1 MKPVIKKLINVKY
14 LNQIA
19 MKRAII
25 ALVVLFALAGCNS
38 HKKELEK
45 LKAKNDSLM
54 QVTQL
59 KEESLYE
66 YITSFNEIQRN
77 LDSIKAMENI
87 INIRTAG
94 GELKNSA
101 KDQINEDIKTIYE
114 LLVKNKK
121 LVASLQ
127 KKLNSSDVRMAEL
140 EKMVTYL
147 NTQVEEKDAQINA
160 LKNELGNMNIKVE
173 NLSSQVAVLEEVTR
187 QKEEEIQKHKD
198 EIESKTTLLNTAYY
212 AIGTRKEL
220 TENNIINKEGG
231 FLGIG
236 STKTLKGDFNKDY
249 FTKVD
254 ITRLEY
260 IPLGAKK
267 ARLITK
273 HPASAYRISGVKRAD
288 TLFITNSS
296 EFWAAGKYLVIEV
309 E

>member
-38 HKKELEK
+38 HKKELKK

-77 LDSIKAMENI
+77 LDSIKALENI

-121 LVASLQ
+121 SSRLASE
-127 KKLNSSDVRMAEL
+127 NS
-140 EKMVTYL
+140 
-147 NTQVEEKDAQINA
+147 I
-160 LKNELGNMNIKVE
+160 
-173 NLSSQVAVLEEVTR
+173 
-187 QKEEEIQKHKD
+187 
-198 EIESKTTLLNTAYY
+198 
-212 AIGTRKEL
+212 
-220 TENNIINKEGG
+220 
-231 FLGIG
+231 
-236 STKTLKGDFNKDY
+236 
-249 FTKVD
+249 
-254 ITRLEY
+254 
-260 IPLGAKK
+260 
-267 ARLITK
+267 
-273 HPASAYRISGVKRAD
+273 
-288 TLFITNSS
+288 
-296 EFWAAGKYLVIEV
+296 AAM
-309 E
+309 